1 MLRSIVAAADSS
13 EEGRAAIV
21 TAVRLGQRSGARVT
35 VLTVAESE
43 ADAGGSTRLLQGL
56 QETVASQLAQ
66 VELPHPEVDVAVEV
80 GLPGIEIPRFAETR
94 GADLV
99 VLGRKRRT
107 SLQRLMVGDTAD
119 SVARRSRLPCLFV
132 RAGVGPIAKVLVA
145 LDGTKRGMA
154 IFPVALDFARETKAI
169 LRATTVE
176 PAIPNEVDAPWV
188 HHGRSARLAE
198 ALSAMGRR
206 GVSGERKAGPVDPPE
221 PWLVVH
227 RGQVIEEVL
236 KEVRHSGADV
246 LVLGCR
252 RGGPPGSMEAGSIAR
267 RLLHVCPTTV
277 LTVPV

>member
-1 MLRSIVAAADSS
+1 VLRSIVAAADSS
-13 EEGRAAIV
+13 DEGRATIV
-21 TAVRLGQRSGARVT
+21 TAVRLGQCSGARVT
-35 VLTVAESE
+35 VLTVAES
-43 ADAGGSTRLLQGL
+43 DASGGGSPRLLEDL
-56 QETVASQLAQ
+56 RETVASQLAG
-66 VELPHPEVDVAVEV
+66 VEPPHPAVDVAVEV
-80 GLPGIEIPRFAETR
+80 GLPGIEIARFAETS

-99 VLGRKRRT
+99 VVGRKRRT

-119 SVARRSRLPCLFV
+119 SVARRSRIPCLFV
-132 RAGVGPIAKVLVA
+132 RAGMGPIARVLVA
-145 LDGTKRGMA
+145 LDGTERGLA
-154 IFPVALDFARETKAI
+154 IFPVALEFARETKAL

-188 HHGRSARLAE
+188 HHGRSARLAD

-206 GVSGERKAGPVDPPE
+206 GVSGDGGARFEVPVE
-221 PWLVVH
+221 PWLIVH

-236 KEVRHSGADV
+236 KEVRHSDADV

-267 RLLHVCPTTV
+267 RLLHVCPTAV

>member
-1 MLRSIVAAADSS
+1 MLESIVAAADVS
-13 EEGRAAIV
+13 EEGRTAIV

-43 ADAGGSTRLLQGL
+43 ASALSSPRLLESL
-56 QETVASQLAQ
+56 RETVASQLAK
-66 VELPHPEVDVAVEV
+66 VEGPCPTVDVAMEV
-80 GLPGIEIPRFAETR
+80 GLPGIEIARFAETS
-94 GADLV
+94 GADLLV
-99 VLGRKRRT
+99 VGRKRRT
-107 SLQRLMVGDTAD
+107 SLQRLMIGDTAD

-132 RAGVGPIAKVLVA
+132 RAGVGPIARVLVA
-145 LDGTKRGMA
+145 LDGTERGLA
-154 IFPVALDFARETKAI
+154 IFPVALDFARETKAL

-176 PAIPNEVDAPWV
+176 PAHPNEADAPWV

-198 ALSAMGRR
+198 ALEVMGRR
-206 GVSGERKAGPVDPPE
+206 GAGESEAGLEVPSE

-227 RGQVIEEVL
+227 RGQVVEEVL
-236 KEVRHSGADV
+236 KEVRLSSADV

-267 RLLHVCPTTV
+267 RLLHVCPISV